1 MPSTEK
7 PLIFKGIAHP
17 PAKNARDHPSDL
29 SVGELTVTARGGL
42 NGLPIHIEHD
52 TAAPSVGNVLTS
64 YEGTRGEL
72 RVMGQITDRETAAK
86 VRRGELRG
94 LSLGTDCVQTLDGD
108 VLNRSQRELSVC
120 EEGRRAG
127 TWVTHVDD
135 KLVHSV
141 AAFSTKAKGAC
152 TALLPFS
159 PSLLPSPFPSTL
171 RSRFPTPPLKETITH
186 L

>member
-29 SVGELTVTARGGL
+29 SVGELAATARGGL

-86 VRRGELRG
+86 VRSGELRG

-120 EEGRRAG
+120 EEGRRSG
-127 TWVTHVDD
+127 TWVTHVDNQ
-135 KLVHSV
+135 LVHSV
-141 AAFSTKAKGAC
+141 AAFSTKANGAR
-152 TALLPFS
+152 APPFS
-159 PSLLPSPFPSTL
+159 PSPFLFPSLLAPILPSQPH
-171 RSRFPTPPLKETITH
+171 R
-186 L
+186 